1 MYFAKNSAIDP
12 MGCIIIDDW
21 KISFGEIQSGKWPV
35 LKPYFEE
42 SLLFCQEWL
51 NGKETF
57 QLKTSGSTGTPKILQ
72 VQRSQMMSSAKATG
86 DFFQV
91 KPRQNLLC
99 CLHTSM
105 IAGKMMLVRSMEWN
119 SSLYLREPSSNPL
132 LDFPLNQ
139 TFDFVALV
147 PLQLEF
153 CLQTTESK
161 KLLDQIK
168 NLIIGGAP
176 IAPSL
181 REKTFLL
188 AGNVYQTYGMT
199 ETVSHIA
206 LADLKV
212 SGQLVYH
219 TLPGV
224 KIRQTSD
231 SRLEIAAPM
240 TNHSWLLTNDVVQMV
255 SNSRFI
261 WKGRADFTINSGGIK
276 IHPEEIEGQTI
287 ELINKLFP
295 GRRFAIGGKP
305 DSQLGQKVV
314 LIIEGIGINPSQAE
328 NLLPL
333 LKEILP
339 QYTDP
344 KEIHFLDSFAETV
357 SGKVNR
363 GETLKKL
370 FGE

>member
-1 MYFAKNSAIDP
+1 

-21 KISFGEIQSGKWPV
+21 KISFEEIQLGRWQG
-35 LKPYFEE
+35 LNPYLHD

-51 NGKETF
+51 NGKEIF
-57 QLKTSGSTGTPKILQ
+57 HLKTSGSTGVPKTIQ

-91 KPRQNLLC
+91 EPRQNLLC

-181 REKTFLL
+181 RKKTFLL
-188 AGNVYQTYGMT
+188 AGNVFQTYGMT

-212 SGQLVYH
+212 PGQLVYH

-231 SRLEIAAPM
+231 SKLEIAAPM
-240 TNHSWLLTNDVVQMV
+240 TNQSWLLTHDVVQMV
-255 SNSRFI
+255 SNSSFI

-276 IHPEEIEGQTI
+276 IHPEEIEAQTS
-287 ELINKLFP
+287 EVINKLFP
-295 GRRFAIGGKP
+295 GRRFTIGSKP
-305 DSQLGQKVV
+305 DSKLGQKVV
-314 LIIEGIGINPSQAE
+314 LIIEGMDTNQSQAE
-328 NLLPL
+328 NLLFL
-333 LKEILP
+333 IKEILP
-339 QYTDP
+339 PYQDP
-344 KEIHFLDSFAETV
+344 REIYFLDSFAETV